1 MVGLAEIGL
10 IDREVVLILG
20 PGRGRTFSD
29 RIDQHTPYRS
39 ALPTVMPCGNFTVPA
54 YTSVMCSRT

>member
-39 ALPTVMPCGNFTVPA
+39 ALPTVMP
-54 YTSVMCSRT
+54 